1 MTSTSSWSQLAWN
14 EADHIYRAILELPFV
29 RQLADGTLSREIFDR
44 YIGQDSLYIASYCRV
59 V

>member
-29 RQLADGTLSREIFDR
+29 RQLADGTLPREIFDR
-44 YIGQDSLYIASYCRV
+44 YIGQDSLYIAS
-59 V
+59 